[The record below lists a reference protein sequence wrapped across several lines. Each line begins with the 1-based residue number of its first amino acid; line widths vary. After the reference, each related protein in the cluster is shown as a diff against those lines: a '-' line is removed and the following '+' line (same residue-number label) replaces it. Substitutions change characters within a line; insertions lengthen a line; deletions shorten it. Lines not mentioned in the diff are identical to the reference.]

1 MDRSN
6 KLGEGST
13 EGPDPARFPSSSQS
27 GDDQEDRDL
36 TKRVNSDTG
45 FKALVRERFA
55 LRLIL
60 SAIVILTYFSFILLV
75 AFSPSSLGISV
86 SANSVVSVGIA
97 SGIGLIFL
105 SVALTAIY
113 VWRANKRFE
122 VLTQQVLK
130 GIDR

>member
-1 MDRSN
+1 MPQSK
-6 KLGEGST
+6 KLGEG
-13 EGPDPARFPSSSQS
+13 PDPGRFPSANQS
-27 GDDQEDRDL
+27 GDDQDDRDL
-36 TKRVNSDTG
+36 TRRVASHAS
-45 FKALVRERFA
+45 FKTLVRERFA

-86 SANSVVSVGIA
+86 SANSVVSVVIV